1 MLGAYATAATLGL
14 LLGLRYRVAAAI
26 AASGCAVIAGTAI
39 AILAAGW
46 PFWSAL
52 FAGFGA
58 ACALQCGYLAG
69 LLLVH
74 GVTRLRPRTRD

>member
-1 MLGAYATAATLGL
+1 MLGVYATAATLGL

-26 AASGCAVIAGTAI
+26 AASGCAVVAGTAT
-39 AILAAGW
+39 AMFAAGW